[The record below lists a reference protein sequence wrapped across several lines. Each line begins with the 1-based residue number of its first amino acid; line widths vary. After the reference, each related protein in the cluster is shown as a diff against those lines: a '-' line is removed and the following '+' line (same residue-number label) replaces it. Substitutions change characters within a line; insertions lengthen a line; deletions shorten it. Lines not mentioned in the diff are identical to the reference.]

1 MIRGF
6 LNQPWFLW
14 AGLAMILSIVWVFVG
29 PHTKIP
35 ATPGTRYFV
44 IRWGHALTWILL
56 ALSFFLRGI
65 NPSLNGTANLIAAA
79 SGVVYLLFM
88 VMMFTMKQ

>member
-35 ATPGTRYFV
+35 AAPGFRYFV
-44 IRWGHALTWILL
+44 LRWGHAWTWTLL
-56 ALSFFLRGI
+56 AVSFFLRGM
-65 NPSLNGTANLIAAA
+65 NPSLNETANLIAATGGLA
-79 SGVVYLLFM
+79 YLLFM
-88 VMMFTMKQ
+88 VMTFVIK

>member
-35 ATPGTRYFV
+35 AAPGFRYFV
-44 IRWGHALTWILL
+44 IRWGHALTWTLL
-56 ALSFFLRGI
+56 AVSFFLRGM
-65 NPSLNGTANLIAAA
+65 NPSLNETANLIAATGGLA
-79 SGVVYLLFM
+79 YLLFM
-88 VMMFTMKQ
+88 VMTFVIK

>member
-29 PHTKIP
+29 PHTKMP
-35 ATPGTRYFV
+35 AAPGFRYFI
-44 IRWGHALTWILL
+44 IRWGHALTWL
-56 ALSFFLRGI
+56 LRGM
-65 NPSLNGTANLIAAA
+65 NPSFNGTANSIAAIGGLA
-79 SGVVYLLFM
+79 YLLFV
-88 VMMFTMKQ
+88 VMTFVVK